1 MNIGIIGSGIVAKT
15 LAAGFADKGHSV
27 VVGTR
32 SPGKLSEWLATAG
45 PNVTEG
51 SFADAVRHGEVVIIS
66 VNAENTRS
74 AIEISGRDEFRGKV
88 VIDVSNPM
96 DFSQGIPPR
105 FTATVGNSLGEKV
118 QRELPE
124 AFVVKAFNSMGFSVM
139 TEPLFNGEAGTH
151 FIAGNDDDAK
161 SKVAGLLLEFGWEVV
176 DVGEIDQAF
185 FLEALASLWVNFSI
199 KSGQR
204 EQAFKLL
211 TR

>member
-1 MNIGIIGSGIVAKT
+1 MNIGIIGSGIVGKT
-15 LAAGFADKGHSV
+15 LAFGFARNDHNV

-32 SPGKLSEWLATAG
+32 THGKLAEWLATAG
-45 PNVTEG
+45 PNVSEG
-51 SFADAVRHGEVVIIS
+51 SFAEAAQHGDVVVIC
-66 VNAENTRS
+66 VNSANTSS
-74 AIEISGRDEFRGKV
+74 AIEIAGRDEFAGKI

-96 DFSQGIPPR
+96 DFSDGIPPK

-139 TEPLFNGEAGTH
+139 TEPLFDGEAGTH
-151 FIAGNDDDAK
+151 FIAGNDEDAK
-161 SKVAGLLLEFGWEVV
+161 TKVAGLLIEFGWEVV

-185 FLEALASLWVNFSI
+185 FLEALASLWVNFSFR
-199 KSGQR
+199 SGQR

>member
-1 MNIGIIGSGIVAKT
+1 MNIGIIGSGIVART
-15 LAAGFADKGHSV
+15 LAAGFADKGHYV